1 MESFTVAKEMAGR
14 CISTQEETDHWYRIM
29 DEYAREISPTLL
41 LPKPV
46 IPPSK
51 VPSVR
56 TTPAPETIPQTKIT
70 TASKLKS
77 VVKKL
82 YVSEDLE
89 TIPDNIVVLTQDSE
103 YYDPNDFTVEVP
115 EREKMIPITVN

>member
-1 MESFTVAKEMAGR
+1 
-14 CISTQEETDHWYRIM
+14 M

-41 LPKPV
+41 LPKTV

-56 TTPAPETIPQTKIT
+56 TTPAPETNPQTKTT
-70 TASKLKS
+70 TASKLNS

-82 YVSEDLE
+82 WVRSVNSNNIKFRFHILYVNLKFEMQNLKKSEFH
-89 TIPDNIVVLTQDSE
+89 
-103 YYDPNDFTVEVP
+103 FTKYFT
-115 EREKMIPITVN
+115 ER

>member
-1 MESFTVAKEMAGR
+1 M
-14 CISTQEETDHWYRIM
+14 
-29 DEYAREISPTLL
+29 
-41 LPKPV
+41 LPKTV

-56 TTPAPETIPQTKIT
+56 TTPAPETIPQTKTT
-70 TASKLKS
+70 TASKLNS

-82 YVSEDLE
+82 YVSKDLE

-103 YYDPNDFTVEVP
+103 YYDPNDFIVEEP
-115 EREKMIPITVN
+115 